1 MKPYHSLKEAI
12 SNMNLTL
19 NIWRQESASAKGKFE
34 KYYLDDLDSHMSVP
48 EMLDHLNEKLIKEGK
63 DPIAFDSDC
72 REGICGQCGF
82 VINGHIHSPEKHATT
97 CQTHLRSFID
107 GEELYLEPFR
117 AKAFPIKKDLC
128 IDRKAFDRIIAK
140 GGYISVNTG
149 QAPEA
154 NSILLSHETAESAF
168 DAAACIGCGACV
180 ASCKNA
186 SAALFTGAK
195 IAHLAMLP
203 QGKMEAEKRV
213 KNMVAQ
219 MDAEG
224 FGSCT
229 FTKACEAVC
238 PQHISIAH
246 IVTMNREYWKA

>member
-1 MKPYHSLKEAI
+1 MK
-12 SNMNLTL
+12 LTL
-19 NIWRQESASAKGKFE
+19 HIWRQESTRAKGKFE
-34 KYYLDDLDSHMSVP
+34 TYFLNDLDSHMSVP

-97 CQTHLRSFID
+97 CQTHLRSFKD
-107 GEELYLEPFR
+107 GEELFLEPFR

-128 IDRKAFDRIIAK
+128 IDRTALDRIIAK

-149 QAPEA
+149 QSPEA
-154 NSILLSHETAESAF
+154 NSILINHDTAEAAF
-168 DAAACIGCGACV
+168 DAASCIGCGACV

-195 IAHLAMLP
+195 ISHLALLP
-203 QGKMEAEKRV
+203 QGKMEANKRV
-213 KNMVAQ
+213 KSMVSQ
-219 MDAEG
+219 MDLEG
-224 FGSCT
+224 FGACS
-229 FTKACEAVC
+229 FTEACEAVC
-238 PQHISIAH
+238 PQSISISH
-246 IVTMNREYWKA
+246 IVTMNREFWKA